1 MDKESLYR
9 FFNGTASEAE
19 RIQIRNWADASP
31 ENMKELLRE
40 RKLYTAIVLVGKKES
55 FINQKTRYKKIKITQ
70 FYRYAAVFIGA
81 ILLSWFIANLKD
93 ETLPI
98 QQITVPLGQ
107 YMSMTLADGSN
118 VYLNSGTTLKYPT
131 KFTDDYRT
139 VEIDGE
145 AFFQI
150 THKKNDAP
158 FIVRTFKGTVEVLG
172 TKFNVEA
179 YKNRNKFITSLL
191 EVTVKVSA
199 NNQQIILKPNERA
212 TLSDGK
218 LIRSKIE
225 DDSYYSWTSGIINF
239 NNITFEALMKEFEKV
254 YGIEIVINNSAIKN
268 NLCLGKFRRID
279 GLEYALKVLQVDIP
293 FTYQRDFEKHIIY
306 IN

>member
-139 VEIDGE
+139 V
-145 AFFQI
+145 
-150 THKKNDAP
+150 
-158 FIVRTFKGTVEVLG
+158 
-172 TKFNVEA
+172 
-179 YKNRNKFITSLL
+179 
-191 EVTVKVSA
+191 
-199 NNQQIILKPNERA
+199 
-212 TLSDGK
+212 
-218 LIRSKIE
+218 
-225 DDSYYSWTSGIINF
+225 
-239 NNITFEALMKEFEKV
+239 
-254 YGIEIVINNSAIKN
+254 
-268 NLCLGKFRRID
+268 
-279 GLEYALKVLQVDIP
+279 
-293 FTYQRDFEKHIIY
+293 
-306 IN
+306 

>member
-131 KFTDDYRT
+131 KFTDD
-139 VEIDGE
+139 
-145 AFFQI
+145 
-150 THKKNDAP
+150 
-158 FIVRTFKGTVEVLG
+158 
-172 TKFNVEA
+172 
-179 YKNRNKFITSLL
+179 SLSHHR
-191 EVTVKVSA
+191 KS
-199 NNQQIILKPNERA
+199 
-212 TLSDGK
+212 S
-218 LIRSKIE
+218 
-225 DDSYYSWTSGIINF
+225 
-239 NNITFEALMKEFEKV
+239 
-254 YGIEIVINNSAIKN
+254 
-268 NLCLGKFRRID
+268 
-279 GLEYALKVLQVDIP
+279 
-293 FTYQRDFEKHIIY
+293 
-306 IN
+306 

>member
-118 VYLNSGTTLKYPT
+118 VYLNSGTTLK
-131 KFTDDYRT
+131 
-139 VEIDGE
+139 
-145 AFFQI
+145 
-150 THKKNDAP
+150 
-158 FIVRTFKGTVEVLG
+158 
-172 TKFNVEA
+172 
-179 YKNRNKFITSLL
+179 
-191 EVTVKVSA
+191 
-199 NNQQIILKPNERA
+199 
-212 TLSDGK
+212 
-218 LIRSKIE
+218 
-225 DDSYYSWTSGIINF
+225 
-239 NNITFEALMKEFEKV
+239 
-254 YGIEIVINNSAIKN
+254 
-268 NLCLGKFRRID
+268 
-279 GLEYALKVLQVDIP
+279 
-293 FTYQRDFEKHIIY
+293 
-306 IN
+306 

>member
-139 VEIDGE
+139 VEIDG
-145 AFFQI
+145 
-150 THKKNDAP
+150 
-158 FIVRTFKGTVEVLG
+158 
-172 TKFNVEA
+172 
-179 YKNRNKFITSLL
+179 
-191 EVTVKVSA
+191 
-199 NNQQIILKPNERA
+199 
-212 TLSDGK
+212 
-218 LIRSKIE
+218 
-225 DDSYYSWTSGIINF
+225 
-239 NNITFEALMKEFEKV
+239 
-254 YGIEIVINNSAIKN
+254 
-268 NLCLGKFRRID
+268 
-279 GLEYALKVLQVDIP
+279 
-293 FTYQRDFEKHIIY
+293 
-306 IN
+306 

>member
-131 KFTDDYRT
+131 KFTDD
-139 VEIDGE
+139 
-145 AFFQI
+145 
-150 THKKNDAP
+150 
-158 FIVRTFKGTVEVLG
+158 
-172 TKFNVEA
+172 
-179 YKNRNKFITSLL
+179 
-191 EVTVKVSA
+191 
-199 NNQQIILKPNERA
+199 
-212 TLSDGK
+212 
-218 LIRSKIE
+218 
-225 DDSYYSWTSGIINF
+225 
-239 NNITFEALMKEFEKV
+239 
-254 YGIEIVINNSAIKN
+254 
-268 NLCLGKFRRID
+268 
-279 GLEYALKVLQVDIP
+279 
-293 FTYQRDFEKHIIY
+293 
-306 IN
+306 

>member
-131 KFTDDYRT
+131 KSRM
-139 VEIDGE
+139 IMGC
-145 AFFQI
+145 
-150 THKKNDAP
+150 
-158 FIVRTFKGTVEVLG
+158 
-172 TKFNVEA
+172 
-179 YKNRNKFITSLL
+179 
-191 EVTVKVSA
+191 
-199 NNQQIILKPNERA
+199 
-212 TLSDGK
+212 
-218 LIRSKIE
+218 IR
-225 DDSYYSWTSGIINF
+225 
-239 NNITFEALMKEFEKV
+239 
-254 YGIEIVINNSAIKN
+254 
-268 NLCLGKFRRID
+268 
-279 GLEYALKVLQVDIP
+279 
-293 FTYQRDFEKHIIY
+293 
-306 IN
+306 

>member
-107 YMSMTLADGSN
+107 YMSMT
-118 VYLNSGTTLKYPT
+118 
-131 KFTDDYRT
+131 
-139 VEIDGE
+139 
-145 AFFQI
+145 
-150 THKKNDAP
+150 
-158 FIVRTFKGTVEVLG
+158 
-172 TKFNVEA
+172 
-179 YKNRNKFITSLL
+179 
-191 EVTVKVSA
+191 
-199 NNQQIILKPNERA
+199 
-212 TLSDGK
+212 
-218 LIRSKIE
+218 
-225 DDSYYSWTSGIINF
+225 
-239 NNITFEALMKEFEKV
+239 
-254 YGIEIVINNSAIKN
+254 
-268 NLCLGKFRRID
+268 
-279 GLEYALKVLQVDIP
+279 
-293 FTYQRDFEKHIIY
+293 
-306 IN
+306 

>member
-1 MDKESLYR
+1 MDKELLYR

-19 RIQIRNWADASP
+19 RIRIRNWAEASP
-31 ENMKELLRE
+31 KNMKELLWE

-55 FINQKTRYKKIKITQ
+55 FINQRSKYKKIKFIQ

-81 ILLSWFIANLKD
+81 MLLSWFIANLKD

-98 QQITVPLGQ
+98 QQINVPLGQ
-107 YMSMTLADGSN
+107 YMNMTLADGTN
-118 VYLNSGTTLKYPT
+118 VHLNSGTTLKYPT

-145 AFFQI
+145 AFFQV

-179 YKNRNKFITSLL
+179 YRDKNRFVTSLL
-191 EVTVKVSA
+191 EGIVKVSA
-199 NNQQIILKPNERA
+199 NNQQMTLKPNERA
-212 TLSDGK
+212 TLFGDK

-225 DDSYYSWTSGIINF
+225 DSSYYSWTSGIINF
-239 NNITFEALMKEFEKV
+239 NNITFEALMQEFEKI
-254 YGIEIVINNSAIKN
+254 YGIEIVINNTAIKN
-268 NLCLGKFRRID
+268 SLCLGKFRRID

>member
-139 VEIDGE
+139 VEING
-145 AFFQI
+145 ASFF
-150 THKKNDAP
+150 
-158 FIVRTFKGTVEVLG
+158 L
-172 TKFNVEA
+172 
-179 YKNRNKFITSLL
+179 
-191 EVTVKVSA
+191 
-199 NNQQIILKPNERA
+199 
-212 TLSDGK
+212 
-218 LIRSKIE
+218 
-225 DDSYYSWTSGIINF
+225 
-239 NNITFEALMKEFEKV
+239 
-254 YGIEIVINNSAIKN
+254 
-268 NLCLGKFRRID
+268 
-279 GLEYALKVLQVDIP
+279 
-293 FTYQRDFEKHIIY
+293 
-306 IN
+306 